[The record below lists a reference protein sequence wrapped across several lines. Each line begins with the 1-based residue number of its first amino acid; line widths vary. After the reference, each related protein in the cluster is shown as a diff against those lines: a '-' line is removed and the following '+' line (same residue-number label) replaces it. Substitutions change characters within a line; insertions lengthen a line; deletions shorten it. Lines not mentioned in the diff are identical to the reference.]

1 MTTSI
6 LDCKDIINEAMKTIL
21 EVRRVQQLGGFELV
35 NWVSNSKELMEKLCA
50 EERKSRTLNLDSA
63 SALQSGL
70 WWDPI
75 SDTFQFRLK
84 SEMINFDK
92 NQRPTK
98 RNVLKLVM
106 SIFDP
111 LGLIAKFTIR
121 GRILLQEIWRSGID
135 WDNRIDQEFHR
146 L

>member
-1 MTTSI
+1 
-6 LDCKDIINEAMKTIL
+6 MKTIL

-50 EERKSRTLNLDSA
+50 EERKSKTLNLDSA

-121 GRILLQEIWRSGID
+121 GCILLQEIWRSGID

>member
-1 MTTSI
+1 
-6 LDCKDIINEAMKTIL
+6 
-21 EVRRVQQLGGFELV
+21 
-35 NWVSNSKELMEKLCA
+35 MEKLCA

>member
-6 LDCKDIINEAMKTIL
+6 LDCKDIINEGMKTIL

-50 EERKSRTLNLDSA
+50 EERKSKTLNLDSA